1 MQLKCLALKVC
12 RYRVLL
18 LHKDSRAHSSPAGYS
33 RGKRERETS
42 VQQYIC
48 RPVSNNIY
56 AGINQLNVL
65 ICKGIADANTQS
77 IIICVL
83 INPLYVVHD
92 LSEKR

>member
-33 RGKRERETS
+33 RGKRERE
-42 VQQYIC
+42 

-56 AGINQLNVL
+56 VDQCPTIYMQALTNLMCLFAKGLQMPIHNQ
-65 ICKGIADANTQS
+65 S
-77 IIICVL
+77 
-83 INPLYVVHD
+83 
-92 LSEKR
+92 